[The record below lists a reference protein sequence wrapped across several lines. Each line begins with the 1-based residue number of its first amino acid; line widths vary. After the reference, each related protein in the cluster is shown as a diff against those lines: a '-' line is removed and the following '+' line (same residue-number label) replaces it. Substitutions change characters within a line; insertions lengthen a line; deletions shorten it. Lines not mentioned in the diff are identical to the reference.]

1 MKRNPLLLGL
11 GLSLSIVITPAFAER
26 PVVDP
31 TRPPLGLLNA
41 GAVVQNNLPRL
52 RLQSI
57 WYQEGR
63 ARAHIDGEIYRVG
76 DSIGQWQIKNIS
88 ASEVM
93 LTHGNEKLM
102 LTVFERKQMTIS
114 RGNE

>member
-1 MKRNPLLLGL
+1 MKCKVLLLGL
-11 GLSLSIVITPAFAER
+11 GLSLSVVAAPVLAER

-31 TRPPLGLLNA
+31 TRPPSRLFNTGT
-41 GAVVQNNLPRL
+41 VVQNNLPRM